1 MASVAFLTIDVSL
14 LSDHVIDIFDTDPGE
29 GSLSRIEDADYA
41 FSSLEVTAPAH
52 AADSVLLLLAAEN
65 DRWLGLKD
73 VISSEEHLKV
83 GGRTRDEMLPI
94 NKSDQVL
101 TKWVLLA
108 PQRWT

>member
-1 MASVAFLTIDVSL
+1 M
-14 LSDHVIDIFDTDPGE
+14 DIFDTDPGE
-29 GSLSRIEDADYA
+29 GSLPRIEDADDA

-52 AADSVLLLLAAEN
+52 AADSVLLLLLLAAEN

-94 NKSDQVL
+94 NKSGQVL